1 MASDNGGANFLV
13 GFFVGA
19 AMGVMGA
26 LLLAP
31 KSGREL
37 REELADEGRK
47 LRERA
52 ADEGR
57 RVRERTEEVAGE
69 LRERG
74 EAAYEKGREGVVETT
89 ETARKA
95 AKGVKEVLQG

>member
-1 MASDNGGANFLV
+1 M

-37 REELADEGRK
+37 RDELVDEGRK
-47 LRERA
+47 LRDRA
-52 ADEGR
+52 MDESQ
-57 RVRERTEEVAGE
+57 RVRERSTEVADD

-74 EAAYEKGREGVVETT
+74 EAAYEKGREGLSETT
-89 ETARKA
+89 DAARKTVQ
-95 AKGVKEVLQG
+95 GVKEVLTRS

>member
-1 MASDNGGANFLV
+1 MGA
-13 GFFVGA
+13 
-19 AMGVMGA
+19 MGA

-37 REELADEGRK
+37 REELADEGRR
-47 LRERA
+47 LRDRA
-52 ADEGR
+52 LDEGR
-57 RVRERTEEVAGE
+57 QVRARSEEVAGD

-74 EAAYEKGREGVVETT
+74 EAAYKKGREGLAETT

-95 AKGVKEVLQG
+95 AKGVKEVLTRS